1 MSDTELKPCPCCGS
15 KAEYQWQES
24 GTVSP
29 AQLDNVDIWCTNE
42 SCGLLLRIDGK
53 EPDDAFNVWNTRTE
67 QGDKPDHSELIA
79 EIDAWINAPLDK
91 TASLEEYDLQV
102 TILLTDALKALKG
115 D

>member
-67 QGDKPDHSELIA
+67 QGDKPDHSVLDEAI
-79 EIDAWINAPLDK
+79 EIVAHQIEHVGGFIGQENTLN
-91 TASLEEYDLQV
+91 E
-102 TILLTDALKALKG
+102 LKALKG
-115 D
+115 DTNE